1 MIEHT
6 EISKIFSKIKGIQV
20 KSLQEKILLLDNL
33 LLQHNMVSEL
43 KQLDILKDQ
52 ILKLIQ
58 QILPTEDVETW
69 IINLF
74 REDPTSAIRLNHS
87 IISLLKVEEYPFLR
101 KVPFILFNHVYSDE
115 PLKPGSSSILY
126 QAFEKTK
133 EEKYQDKILENPDA
147 LTGVEKVK
155 RLALCYLLTRKE
167 DYLTQAYELIIPQ
180 EEISKGD
187 TLDFYIWEIA
197 EYRPDKYPQSSEFRD
212 YLRKKVD
219 LLLES
224 DKFELEDLHL
234 ALAYVRG
241 EVYRWTDELFGN
253 FTPMIDDYLK
263 VLVDSETGA
272 AVLGRSEST
281 HQKIGLKGALKIGKI
296 CERLAHGIGHFG
308 RDLYLDCTNPHVLFI
323 SGHRGSGK
331 SYTMGVIAEE
341 LATSKMGI
349 GTIVVDPIGVYWS
362 MKYANWEEKEVNSLK
377 KWNLEPKSF
386 ANEVKIFVPL
396 GHFNLTPKETK
407 DEAFSIRPS
416 ELGVDDWTYVFTVDR
431 FSPRGIII
439 EKTLKLVQEG
449 YEAEVEDEV
458 LTVRGKGDNYSI
470 EDIIRCINNS
480 KEINDKDKGFTRQTR
495 RAMVS
500 RFEIAKEWGIFSEEG
515 TPLIAL
521 SKPDQISIID
531 VSMLDTQL
539 HALIAG
545 IIARKVIRARLHISR
560 EVEAA
565 KIAVEG
571 TEAVENI
578 PITWLLIDEAHL
590 LVPQHGSTAATE
602 PLVQYAK
609 LGRKPGCGLILCTQQ
624 PSATNTQI
632 LSQLDVSCTHF
643 LSYIADIDAFV
654 HRSPGNVPD
663 EIKDPS
669 FFRSLP
675 VGIGVFADE
684 SITTNRTFVV
694 KIRPRVS
701 QHAGRASLP
710 KVIDQM
716 SKPVIAKG
724 PEGAEKP
731 PDEKTYITLPPAN
744 AAPPSKSV
752 KLPDKGV
759 APEMKTVQVPEK
771 TPPLVLPKSSE
782 KSAEKITPIP
792 PPIEINLRPEQLK
805 DYLKRL
811 LLYKYRKHLYPAG
824 STKLNEKI
832 LFNSFTIDTSLILEQ
847 TQDFI
852 LKKGWVIDKIAS
864 DSDLP
869 IILISKDDMRIAF
882 SLAKVVKSEESIMI
896 CIGTAPKS
904 ADAQK
909 MDDFFNQMVTQIS
922 AQ

>member
-6 EISKIFSKIKGIQV
+6 EISKVFTKIRTIQA

-33 LLQHNMVSEL
+33 LLQYGLVSEL
-43 KQLDILKDQ
+43 KQLDNLKDQ

-58 QILPTEDVETW
+58 QVLPSEDVEDW

-74 REDPTSAIRLNHS
+74 RKDPISAIRLNHS
-87 IISLLKVEEYPFLR
+87 IISLLKAEEYPFLK
-101 KVPFILFNHVYSDE
+101 KVPFILFNHVYSTE

-187 TLDFYIWEIA
+187 TLDLYIWELS
-197 EYRPDKYPQSSEFRD
+197 EYRPDKYPQSAEFRN

-219 LLLES
+219 LLLQSE
-224 DKFELEDLHL
+224 KFELEDLHL
-234 ALAYVRG
+234 ALAYIRG
-241 EVYRWTDELFGN
+241 EVHRWTEELFGN
-253 FTPMIDDYLK
+253 FTPVIDDYLK
-263 VLVDSETGA
+263 VLVDGETGA
-272 AVLGRSEST
+272 AILGRSEST
-281 HQKIGLKGALKIGKI
+281 HQKLGLKGTLKIGKI
-296 CERLAHGIGHFG
+296 SERPVHGIGHFG
-308 RDLYLDCTNPHVLFI
+308 RDLLLDCTHPHVMFI

-349 GTIVVDPIGVYWS
+349 GAIIIDPIGVYWS
-362 MKYANWEEKEVNSLK
+362 MKYANWEEKEVNLLR

-386 ANEVKIFVPL
+386 ADNVKVFVPL

-407 DEAFSIRPS
+407 DEAFSIRPC
-416 ELGVDDWTYVFTVDR
+416 ELGVDDWTYVFTIDR

-500 RFEIAKEWGIFSEEG
+500 RFEIAKEWGVFSEEG

-521 SKPDQISIID
+521 SQPDQISVID
-531 VSMLDTQL
+531 VSMLDEQL

-560 EVEAA
+560 QVEAA
-565 KIAVEG
+565 KIAVEE

-590 LVPQHGSTAATE
+590 LVPQHGNTAATE

-624 PSATNTQI
+624 PSATNSQI
-632 LSQLDVSCTHF
+632 LSQLDLSCTHF
-643 LSYIADIDAFV
+643 LSYISDIDAFV
-654 HRSPGNVPD
+654 HRSPGNVPSD
-663 EIKDPS
+663 IKDPS

-716 SKPVIAKG
+716 SKPIIARG

-731 PDEKTYITLPPAN
+731 SDEKTYITLPPAS
-744 AAPPSKSV
+744 AAPESKSV
-752 KLPDKGV
+752 RIPEKGV
-759 APEMKTVQVPEK
+759 GPEMKPVKVPEK
-771 TPPLVLPKSSE
+771 TPPFVPPKPSE
-782 KSAEKITPIP
+782 KGTEKISPIP
-792 PPIEINLRPEQLK
+792 PPIEINLHPDQLK

-824 STKLNEKI
+824 STKLIEKI
-832 LFNSFTIDTSLILEQ
+832 LFNSFTKDPSTILEA
-847 TQDFI
+847 TQAFI
-852 LKKGWVIDKIAS
+852 LKKGWIIDKIVS

-869 IILISKDDMRIAF
+869 ILLISKDDMRIAI

-896 CIGTAPKS
+896 CILTAPKS

-909 MDDFFNQMVTQIS
+909 MEDLFNQMVTQIK
-922 AQ
+922 

>member
-1 MIEHT
+1 LIEHT
-6 EISKIFSKIKGIQV
+6 EISKVFTKIRTIQA

-33 LLQHNMVSEL
+33 LLQYGLVSEL
-43 KQLDILKDQ
+43 KQLDNLKDQ

-58 QILPTEDVETW
+58 QVLPSEDVEDW

-74 REDPTSAIRLNHS
+74 RKDPISAIRLNHS
-87 IISLLKVEEYPFLR
+87 IISLLKAEEYPFLK
-101 KVPFILFNHVYSDE
+101 KVPFILFNHVYSTE

-133 EEKYQDKILENPDA
+133 EEKYQDKILENPDD
-147 LTGVEKVK
+147 LTGIEKVK

-167 DYLTQAYELIIPQ
+167 EYLTQAYELIIPQ

-187 TLDFYIWEIA
+187 TLDLYIWELS
-197 EYRPDKYPQSSEFRD
+197 EYRPDKYPQSAEFRN

-219 LLLES
+219 LLLQSE
-224 DKFELEDLHL
+224 KFELEDLHL
-234 ALAYVRG
+234 ALAYIRG
-241 EVYRWTDELFGN
+241 EVHRWTEELFGN
-253 FTPMIDDYLK
+253 FTPVIDDYLK
-263 VLVDSETGA
+263 VLVDGETGA
-272 AVLGRSEST
+272 AILGRSEST
-281 HQKIGLKGALKIGKI
+281 HQKLGLKGTLKIGKI
-296 CERLAHGIGHFG
+296 SERPVHGIGHFG
-308 RDLYLDCTNPHVLFI
+308 RDLLLDCTHPHVMFI

-349 GTIVVDPIGVYWS
+349 GAIIIDPIGVYWS
-362 MKYANWEEKEVNSLK
+362 MKYANWEEKEVNLLR

-386 ANEVKIFVPL
+386 ADNVKVFVPL

-407 DEAFSIRPS
+407 DEAFSIRPC
-416 ELGVDDWTYVFTVDR
+416 ELGVDDWTYVFTIDR

-500 RFEIAKEWGIFSEEG
+500 RFEIAKEWGVFSEEG

-521 SKPDQISIID
+521 SQPDQISVID
-531 VSMLDTQL
+531 VSMLDEQL

-560 EVEAA
+560 QVEAA
-565 KIAVEG
+565 KIAVEE

-590 LVPQHGSTAATE
+590 LVPQHGNTAATE

-624 PSATNTQI
+624 PSATNSQI
-632 LSQLDVSCTHF
+632 LSQLDLSCTHF
-643 LSYIADIDAFV
+643 LSYISDIDAFV
-654 HRSPGNVPD
+654 HRSPGNVPSD
-663 EIKDPS
+663 IKDPS

-716 SKPVIAKG
+716 SKPIIARG

-731 PDEKTYITLPPAN
+731 SDEKTYITLPPAS
-744 AAPPSKSV
+744 AAPESKSV
-752 KLPDKGV
+752 RIPEKGV
-759 APEMKTVQVPEK
+759 GPEMKPVKVPEK
-771 TPPLVLPKSSE
+771 TPPFVPPKPSE
-782 KSAEKITPIP
+782 KGTEKISPIP
-792 PPIEINLRPEQLK
+792 PPIEINLHPDQLK

-811 LLYKYRKHLYPAG
+811 LLYKYRKHLSPAG
-824 STKLNEKI
+824 STKLIEKI
-832 LFNSFTIDTSLILEQ
+832 LFNSFTKDPSTILEA
-847 TQDFI
+847 TQAFI
-852 LKKGWVIDKIAS
+852 LKKGWIIDKIVS

-869 IILISKDDMRIAF
+869 ILLISKDDMRIAI

-896 CIGTAPKS
+896 CILTAPKS

-909 MDDFFNQMVTQIS
+909 MEDLFNQMVTQIK
-922 AQ
+922 